1 MPCSARRRRFR
12 REPMIVPGSPALVS
26 RRILLGCMVA
36 SALWRD
42 ADADDKLAVLIGL
55 VEERLRLMRAVAESK
70 WNSGAPVEDGAREER
85 VIAGI
90 VMLAP
95 SYGLD
100 ARQAAT
106 FFRAQIEAAKC
117 VESALIARW
126 AAARA
131 APFAAPA
138 DLQTAIRPQL
148 DRLTPALLEALAAA
162 MPQLRRGGVEQ
173 IAVASRV
180 DDPVMAVAMARA
192 LQPLLELAGARA
204 VATTTLQP

>member
-1 MPCSARRRRFR
+1 MPASALLVARR
-12 REPMIVPGSPALVS
+12 A
-26 RRILLGCMVA
+26 LLGSIVA
-36 SALWRD
+36 SALRRG
-42 ADADDKLAVLIGL
+42 AEADDTLAVLIAL
-55 VEERLRLMRAVAESK
+55 VGERLRLMQAVAESK
-70 WNSGAPVEDGAREER
+70 WNSGAPVEDEAREAR
-85 VIAGI
+85 LIAG
-90 VMLAP
+90 VVALAP

-100 ARQAAT
+100 PRQAAA

-148 DRLTPALLEALAAA
+148 DRLTPALLAALAAA
-162 MPQLRRGGVEQ
+162 MPQVRQGGAEQ
-173 IAVASRV
+173 IAAASRL
-180 DDPVMAVAMARA
+180 DDPMMAVAVARA

-204 VATTTLQP
+204 VAPTTPHP